1 MLVGSRIAGVRPD
14 GGSFGLAVP
23 EVDSTTMTKCSSG
36 RHGVEPGDPSGRISE
51 RRRTASEAAVGRF
64 LRAFQVLLKSARLY
78 DRDHPQVLQS
88 LATAEVQL
96 RAAQA
101 AAPGRVVGVRVSE
114 KSFFSAGSARAVPDA
129 RGELVPLAQDLARA
143 GITTLAF
150 PPDTHLGELANL
162 AAMLGR
168 KPVLV
173 PARENDGERGD
184 EVRRIG
190 LPVEGAYTGDWAEL
204 LDAYRIEAIR
214 INVLLEEPK
223 ADATIASLVGVVLS
237 EVRSTAP
244 QAEGPPQSVEELM
257 GALRLLSQLGGV
269 LAAHATAAPQHTLQL
284 MREAVS
290 AAGPRAAWIVEG
302 AMSRATFSAGM
313 DGEALDTYLE
323 RLTVGLAL
331 EFVTLRY
338 EARRLTASDV
348 RPLITR
354 LAREMNSL
362 GTAMAPSAPEASGPP
377 MVPLVRAPW
386 SEETWAEHLL
396 ERFWSELHASQKHET
411 LHGHEAWCVP
421 VAALRRYIEPGIRGP
436 EASERE
442 ARATVLD
449 YSRCLLAKDSVA
461 RLATA
466 TGLSEL
472 GEVIAKLWPDEPPN
486 ELVER
491 VVWALVD
498 EKAPEVAG
506 LLSAVTASLAQ
517 LAFDRA
523 HYAVIERILQI
534 LGQSQRDVASQNG
547 GHLRELGTRI
557 LNEQRW
563 QALVNASL
571 ENRPLD
577 AALARLLGRD
587 PDRLVESF
595 ATRLATG
602 HLHAVPAMSRL
613 AKAIGEPAIGALAS
627 HLLDPRTQ
635 VASAAVKLLAGTQ
648 PERLLAAL
656 PRALPG
662 WDWNLQDLAVS
673 ELASGGS
680 TGTASPDHGMQ
691 ACAKIYLECIPLA
704 HPLVVPMML
713 DQIGLAKE
721 KTAVPLLVEIASG
734 RQERLKDVFV
744 RIKAVEALGRI
755 GPTGEARSA
764 SGDAG
769 AGEPADVLRQILRER
784 QGLTHAEPAG
794 LRAAAEEALGLIEN
808 WPSSARA
815 RTAREAL
822 EKSAVAH
829 ARPRRYMRIPL
840 EAPLSARIVGPPEA
854 PARVRTISLGGA
866 FLETSGSRTARRAEG
881 SRRLTIG
888 EAIEVEIRAG
898 LRRITG
904 KAVVRNVGA
913 SGAGVEFIH
922 MKQEDRERLRKLV
935 SKLLRK

>member
-1 MLVGSRIAGVRPD
+1 MTTSSTGRLGTEAAGPPQRV
-14 GGSFGLAVP
+14 
-23 EVDSTTMTKCSSG
+23 
-36 RHGVEPGDPSGRISE
+36 SE
-51 RRRTASEAAVGRF
+51 RRRAASEAAVGRF
-64 LRAFQVLLKSARLY
+64 LRALQVLLKSTRLY

-88 LATAEVQL
+88 LATAEAQL

-101 AAPGRVVGVRVSE
+101 AAPGRSLGIRVSE
-114 KSFFSAGSARAVPDA
+114 KAFLSPASGRAIPDS
-129 RGELVPLAQDLARA
+129 RGELVNLAQDLARV

-150 PPDTHLGELANL
+150 PPDAHLGELANL
-162 AAMLGR
+162 AAMLAR
-168 KPVLV
+168 KPVLA
-173 PARENDGERGD
+173 PARKNGAESSDDVERIALPSDG
-184 EVRRIG
+184 
-190 LPVEGAYTGDWAEL
+190 PYTGGWAEL
-204 LDAYRIEAIR
+204 LEAYRIEAVR
-214 INVLLEEPK
+214 INGVLEEPK
-223 ADATIASLVGVVLS
+223 ADATIASLVAVVLT
-237 EVRSTAP
+237 EVRSNAP

-257 GALRLLSQLGGV
+257 AALRLLSQLGGI
-269 LAAHATAAPQHTLQL
+269 LAAHATAAPQQTLQL
-284 MREAVS
+284 LRGAVS

-302 AMSRATFSAGM
+302 AMSREAFSAGVA
-313 DGEALDTYLE
+313 GEALDMYLE
-323 RLTVGLAL
+323 RLTAGLAL
-331 EFVTLRY
+331 EFVTLRF

-348 RPLITR
+348 RPLLAR
-354 LAREMNSL
+354 LAREVNAL
-362 GTAMAPSAPEASGPP
+362 GTAPLPSGAPP
-377 MVPLVRAPW
+377 MVPLVQSPW

-421 VAALRRYIEPGIRGP
+421 VGAIRRYIEPGIRGP

-442 ARATVLD
+442 ARATLLD

-472 GEVIAKLWPDEPPN
+472 GEVTAKLWPDEPPN

-491 VVWALVD
+491 VVWALAD

-517 LAFDRA
+517 LAFERG
-523 HYAVIERILQI
+523 HFAVIERIIQI
-534 LGQSQRDVASQNG
+534 LGQSQRDTASLNG
-547 GHLRELGTRI
+547 GHLRELAGMI

-563 QALVNASL
+563 QALVNTSL

-587 PDRLVESF
+587 PDRLVEGF

-602 HLHAVPAMSRL
+602 HLHAVPAMARL
-613 AKAIGEPAIGALAS
+613 VKAIGEAAVGALVS

-673 ELASGGS
+673 ELASGGG
-680 TGTASPDHGMQ
+680 TGAASRDNRMQ
-691 ACAKIYLECIPLA
+691 ACAKVYLECIPLA
-704 HPLVVPMML
+704 HPLVAPMML

-721 KTAVPLLVEIASG
+721 KSAVPLLAEIASG

-755 GPTGEARSA
+755 GPTSEEA
-764 SGDAG
+764 
-769 AGEPADVLRQILRER
+769 ADVLRQILRDR

-866 FLETSGSRTARRAEG
+866 FLETSASGTQRRSEG
-881 SRRLTIG
+881 SRRLSIG

-904 KAVVRNVGA
+904 KAVVRNIEA